1 MLAIRVGL
9 EGKVRW
15 RVLRDFIVREFRVS
29 IDHGIL
35 ELDNSA
41 DRGMSEL
48 NDLLQVGI
56 ILQAELITWI

>member
-1 MLAIRVGL
+1 MLSIRVGL

-15 RVLRDFIVREFRVS
+15 RILRDFIVREFRVS

-41 DRGMSEL
+41 DGGMSEL

-56 ILQAELITWI
+56 ALQAELITWI